1 MRRVIVFIYFS
12 LISVS
17 SFAWW
22 EKEHQIVAI
31 IAEENLSIKAKQQV
45 NKLLEGRKLH
55 EVANWA
61 DTIKRQ
67 SRWSHSKRWHYM
79 NLKQG
84 ETVSDYKVLVGGD
97 ILWALNYFY
106 GQLNDK
112 GKSLE
117 QQREALMFFIHLF
130 GDIHQPLHVGKLGD
144 AGGNRESVRWKDE
157 IRLLNL
163 HKVWDGLLTQSDLSA
178 KQYARKISK
187 SSMDERVTWSKA
199 SFEDCAQ
206 ESLQLHK
213 SVYKFGLKNKDN
225 KILKLDNAYQ
235 ILNKPVV
242 EKRLL
247 QAGIRLAHYLNLA
260 FK

>member
-1 MRRVIVFIYFS
+1 MLR
-12 LISVS
+12 LIILLALFLS
-17 SFAWW
+17 SSPVTAWW
-22 EKEHQIVAI
+22 GKEHEI
-31 IAEENLSIKAKQQV
+31 IALIAEKNLSKQAITQI
-45 NKLLEGRKLH
+45 NILLEGKTLP
-55 EVANWA
+55 EIANWA
-61 DTIKRQ
+61 DSVKSQ
-67 SRWSHSKRWHYM
+67 SKWSHSKRWHYV
-79 NLKQG
+79 NIDKG
-84 ETVSDYKVLVGGD
+84 ETIEQYQVAVGGD
-97 ILWALNYFY
+97 ILWALDYFY
-106 GQLNDK
+106 WQIGETTR
-112 GKSLE
+112 SV
-117 QQREALMFFIHLF
+117 QQRREALMFFVHLVA
-130 GDIHQPLHVGKLGD
+130 DIHQPLHVGKLGD